1 MYMSNYLSGGT
12 EAAEDVVL
20 VHPLE
25 QVADPKGSDLI
36 GALIGCRGGV
46 LLRLL
51 LLLLHGRLLL
61 GPPGLG
67 RLSGLLLLLRH
78 HHPLLRRLL
87 VLLRLL
93 IRRNRS
99 S

>member
-12 EAAEDVVL
+12 EAAEDVAL

-51 LLLLHGRLLL
+51 LHGGLLL

-93 IRRNRS
+93 IRRNHS